1 MSEPQGAPEASGGS
15 TLSEADPASTVSE
28 ADPGTVREADTG
40 ARHRHAALSAEIT
53 EHNHRYH
60 VLDAPVISD
69 AEYDALMHELRE
81 LEERY
86 PDLRTPDSP
95 TQKVGNVI
103 STGFA
108 PVEHLE
114 RLLSLD
120 NAFSAEELDAWAA
133 RTERLAGTESVGP
146 YLCELKIDGL
156 AVALVYR
163 GGRLV
168 RAATRGDGVTGED
181 VTPNI
186 RTISAAPARLAGTG
200 WPEVLEVRGEVY
212 LPVSAFHELNE
223 RQADA
228 GKPLYVNP
236 RNTAAGSLRQK
247 DPRVTATRPLSMIV
261 HGLAV
266 PGAGPAESGMPA
278 PEDDAVGGSVP
289 STQSGWYE
297 RLREWGL
304 PVSDVYRVVGTLDE
318 VREYIGYYAEHRHDP
333 AYEIDGVVVK
343 LDRLEVQ
350 RSLGATSRAPRWAIA
365 YKYPPEEVTT
375 RLLDI
380 QVNVGRTG
388 RVTPFAMMEPVKVSG
403 STVDRATLHNAD
415 ELARKGVLIGDMVV
429 LRKAGDVIPEVV
441 GPVADLRSGSERAFD
456 FPTECP
462 ACHTPL
468 AREEGGVDWRCPNA
482 RSCPAQLRERL
493 FHLAGRGAL
502 DIEVLGYEA
511 VMALLDCGL
520 VTDEGE
526 VFSLTAQALATCPFF
541 VNKQGTLTVNAVKL
555 LRNLDE
561 ARRRPLW
568 RILVALSIRHVGP
581 TAARALA
588 LAFGSIDAITAASP
602 EQLVAVDDVG
612 PTIAASVRD
621 WFTVDWHAAIVEK
634 WRAAG
639 VQLEQEGFVPPAASP
654 SGEAAGAGPLAGVTV
669 VITGTLDGLT
679 RDEAADAV
687 QRLGGKVAGSVSK
700 KTDFVVAGASP
711 GSKYDKALALGVPV
725 LDEAGLG
732 VLLDQGP
739 AAAHDA
745 VGSSEPG
752 A

>member
-1 MSEPQGAPEASGGS
+1 MTEPL
-15 TLSEADPASTVSE
+15 T
-28 ADPGTVREADTG
+28 ADTA
-40 ARHRHAALSAEIT
+40 ARQRHAALSGEIT
-53 EHNHRYH
+53 EHLHRYH
-60 VLDAPVISD
+60 VLDSPVISD
-69 AEYDALMHELRE
+69 AEYDALYRELVE
-81 LEERY
+81 LEEQY

-95 TQKVGNVI
+95 TQRVGDMI
-103 STGFA
+103 STDFA

-133 RTERLAGTESVGP
+133 RTDRLAGPDNPPGP
-146 YLCELKIDGL
+146 FLCELKIDGL

-163 GGRLV
+163 SGVLV

-186 RTISAAPARLAGTG
+186 RTIPAAPARLAGSG
-200 WPEVLEVRGEVY
+200 WPEVIEVRGEVFM
-212 LPVSAFHELNE
+212 PVEAFHELNE
-223 RQADA
+223 RQAEA

-247 DPRVTATRPLSMIV
+247 NPRVTATRPLSLIV

-266 PGAGPAESGMPA
+266 PGAGAESGMPTPGDEAVADTA
-278 PEDDAVGGSVP
+278 PT
-289 STQSGWYE
+289 TQSGWYE
-297 RLREWGL
+297 QLRAWGL
-304 PVSDVYRVVGTLDE
+304 PVSDVYKVVDDLDG

-333 AYEIDGVVVK
+333 PYEIDGVVIK
-343 LDRLEVQ
+343 LDRLEMQ

-380 QVNVGRTG
+380 RVNVGRTG
-388 RVTPFAMMEPVKVSG
+388 RVTPFAVMEPVKVSG

-415 ELARKGVLIGDMVV
+415 ELGRKGVLIGDMVV

-441 GPVADLRSGSERAFD
+441 APVVDLRTGSEHAFE
-456 FPTECP
+456 FPTACPECG
-462 ACHTPL
+462 TVL
-468 AREEGGVDWRCPNA
+468 VRGDGEGGGMTAGGKASVDWRCPNA

-511 VMALLDCGL
+511 AMALLDSGL
-520 VTDEGE
+520 VADEGD
-526 VFSLTAQALATCPFF
+526 VFALTEEKLASCPFF
-541 VNKQGTLTVNAVKL
+541 VNKQGGLTVNAVKL
-555 LRNLDE
+555 LSNLEE
-561 ARRRPLW
+561 ARQRPLW

-588 LAFGSIDAITAASP
+588 ANFGSVDAIAAASP
-602 EQLVAVDDVG
+602 EQLVEVEDVG
-612 PTIAASVRD
+612 PTIAASARD
-621 WFTVDWHAAIVEK
+621 WFTVDWHAAIVDK

-639 VQLEQEGFVPPAASP
+639 VALAQEGFVPPVRTTGDGKAGGDS
-654 SGEAAGAGPLAGVTV
+654 AAGGPLAGVTV
-669 VITGTLDGLT
+669 VITGTLAGLT
-679 RDEAADAV
+679 RDEAAEAV
-687 QRLGGKVAGSVSK
+687 TSRGGKVSGSVSK
-700 KTDFVVAGASP
+700 KTDFVVAGTSP
-711 GSKYDKALALGVPV
+711 GSKYEKALALGVPV
-725 LDEAGLG
+725 LDETGLE

-739 AAAHDA
+739 AAARDHADSQDNRA
-745 VGSSEPG
+745 
-752 A
+752 